1 MISYRVTLAPDS
13 NGTVLVTSP
22 DFPELVS
29 FGNDEAD
36 ALSYA
41 VGAFEEAIAARI
53 SDREE
58 IPVPSKGKASDRRVA
73 LPVQAEVKVLLYQ
86 QMWKSGVRKADLAR
100 KMDLHRQEIDRLLDL
115 NHATS
120 IAKLERAFSV
130 LGKSINIEISDAATP
145 KHKVA

>member
-1 MISYRVTLAPDS
+1 MISYRVTLSPDT
-13 NGTVLVTSP
+13 NGTTLVKSP
-22 DFPELVS
+22 DFPEIVT
-29 FGNDEAD
+29 FGNGKED

-53 SDREE
+53 SDRRE
-58 IPVPSKGKASDRRVA
+58 IPKPSKGKASDLRVA

-130 LGKSINIEISDAATP
+130 LGKSIDIVIKDASTA
-145 KHKVA
+145 

>member
-22 DFPELVS
+22 DFAELVT
-29 FGNDEAD
+29 FGDDKAD

-58 IPVPSKGKASDRRVA
+58 VPLPSKGKSSDLRVA

-120 IAKLERAFSV
+120 IAKLEKAFAA
-130 LGKSINIEISDAATP
+130 LGKTLDIAVADAQ
-145 KHKVA
+145 

>member
-1 MISYRVTLAPDS
+1 MISYRVKLQDDE
-13 NGTVLVTSP
+13 GTVLVTSP
-22 DFPELVS
+22 DFPELVT
-29 FGNDEAD
+29 FGDDEAD

-53 SDREE
+53 SHREE
-58 IPVPSKGKASDRRVA
+58 IPSPSKGKASDPRVI
-73 LPVQAEVKVLLYQ
+73 LPVQAAVKVLLYQ

-120 IAKLERAFSV
+120 LARIEKAFAA
-130 LGKSINIEISDAATP
+130 LGKTLDIAVADAP
-145 KHKVA
+145 

>member
-1 MISYRVTLAPDS
+1 MITYRVTLAQDS
-13 NGTVLVTSP
+13 DGTTLVTSP
-22 DFPELVS
+22 DFPELVT

-41 VGAFEEAIAARI
+41 VGAFEEAIAARV
-53 SDREE
+53 SYREE
-58 IPVPSKGKASDRRVA
+58 IPPPSKGKASDPRVT

-120 IAKLERAFSV
+120 IAKLEKAFSV
-130 LGKSINIEISDAATP
+130 LGKSINIVISDVPAS
-145 KHKVA
+145 

>member
-22 DFPELVS
+22 DFPELVT
-29 FGNDEAD
+29 FGDDEAD

-41 VGAFEEAIAARI
+41 LGAFEEAIAARV
-53 SDREE
+53 SDREK
-58 IPVPSKGKASDRRVA
+58 IPLPSKGKATDPRGT

-120 IAKLERAFSV
+120 IAKLEKAFSV
-130 LGKSINIEISDAATP
+130 LGKSINIVISDVPAS
-145 KHKVA
+145 

>member
-1 MISYRVTLAPDS
+1 MISYRVKLEPDS
-13 NGTVLVTSP
+13 NNTVLVTSP
-22 DFPELVS
+22 DFPELVT
-29 FGNDEAD
+29 FGDDEAD

-53 SDREE
+53 SYREE
-58 IPVPSKGKASDRRVA
+58 IPVPSKGKASDPRVA
-73 LPVQAEVKVLLYQ
+73 LPIQATVKVLLYQ

-120 IAKLERAFSV
+120 LDKIEKAFAA
-130 LGKSINIEISDAATP
+130 LGKTLDIAVADAP
-145 KHKVA
+145 

>member
-22 DFPELVS
+22 DFPELVT
-29 FGNDEAD
+29 FGQHRDD
-36 ALSYA
+36 ALSHA
-41 VGAFEEAIAARI
+41 IGAFEEAIEARI
-53 SDREE
+53 ANREE
-58 IPVPSKGKASDRRVA
+58 IPSPSKFKASAPHVV

-120 IAKLERAFSV
+120 IAKLEKAFSV
-130 LGKSINIEISDAATP
+130 LGKSINIVISDVPAS
-145 KHKVA
+145 